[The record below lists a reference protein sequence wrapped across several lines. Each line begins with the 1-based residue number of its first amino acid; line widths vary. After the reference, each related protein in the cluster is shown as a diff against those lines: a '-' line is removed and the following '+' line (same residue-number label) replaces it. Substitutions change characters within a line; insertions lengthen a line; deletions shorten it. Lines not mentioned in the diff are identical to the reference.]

1 MTDVLWTNRTSPGRC
16 LLALGTVGFSVTVGI
31 LCTNQPAHA
40 QEWRGR
46 ASTRVQYVE
55 FRPFRLDSVP
65 IANTVVVG
73 GRSTFAGRLVT
84 CAPAAAF
91 CFFYASD
98 EVVSTAPLVQDLD
111 LTMWGFG
118 VEGLRVYLSTR
129 LRASLGDEE
138 FWPRSDDHFDL
149 IRGFVELKRS
159 RYRFRLG
166 RDFQVSG
173 LGYYGYDGASAEV
186 RFRPGRIE
194 LEAYGGWGLARG
206 LAEPVTSEALASL
219 DEFQPRRRNN
229 LFGFRAS
236 ARPIPNGSIEAIYQK
251 EIQTNRSGIASERM
265 AFEASY
271 RPIRELSLEGHADYD
286 LGTGWWG
293 KAGASVGW
301 SPISKLFLEGRL
313 FRYRPVFDM
322 QTIWAAFSPTPY
334 TGYGLTVGVR
344 PRSDLSIRLE
354 GERRDYADTEA
365 EVPFQ
370 VTTDR
375 TWRAGAS
382 ANWRANRHVDVQG
395 AYYLDFTFGS
405 ALSAGEARVNA
416 HPIDKLTVGARFSAF
431 QQLGEFRVGEGRVW
445 SLGGNLKYE
454 TPLGTLWGAVDRYRH
469 DRRSEGSGLP
479 GQPDWTQL
487 RASFGLAFYVGSEPG
502 RRP

>member
-1 MTDVLWTNRTSPGRC
+1 MTHRAWAASVACAGPRFALVAALYGAALTTLWS
-16 LLALGTVGFSVTVGI
+16 I
-31 LCTNQPAHA
+31 QPAHA

-65 IANTVVVG
+65 IASTALVG
-73 GRSTFAGRLVT
+73 GRSTFNGRLVT

-91 CFFYASD
+91 CFSYASD

-111 LTMWGFG
+111 LTVWGFG

-129 LRASLGDEE
+129 FRASLGDEE

-159 RYRFRLG
+159 HYRFRLG

-173 LGYYGYDGASAEV
+173 LGYYGYDGGSAQV
-186 RFRPGRIE
+186 RFRPARVE

-206 LAEPVTSEALASL
+206 LAEPVTSDALAPL
-219 DEFQPRRRNN
+219 EEFQPRRRNY

-301 SPISKLFLEGRL
+301 SPITKLFLEGRV
-313 FRYRPVFDM
+313 FRYRPVFDL

-334 TGYGLTVGVR
+334 TGYGLSVGLR
-344 PRSDLSIRLE
+344 PRPDLSIRLE

-382 ANWRANRHVDVQG
+382 ASWRANRHVDVQG
-395 AYYLDFTFGS
+395 AYHLDFTFGS

-431 QQLGEFRVGEGRVW
+431 QQLGEFRVDEGRVW

-454 TPLGTLWGAVDRYRH
+454 TPLGTMWGAVDRYRH
-469 DRRSEGSGLP
+469 DRREEASGL
-479 GQPDWTQL
+479 PDWTQL